1 MANKKRLKTEKKT
14 EVKATDTPVRPA
26 PRAKDQFGVE
36 WEAIQQL
43 EKNVDEQHVNELT
56 DHVFRSV
63 LSKFGWTRN
72 EQGHL
77 ENTGMEEA
85 A

>member
-1 MANKKRLKTEKKT
+1 MANKKRLKAEKKT
-14 EVKATDTPVRPA
+14 EVKVTNTLARTA
-26 PRAKDQFGVE
+26 PRGKEEFEVE
-36 WEAIQQL
+36 WEAIRQL

-56 DHVFRSV
+56 DHVFSSV

-77 ENTGMEEA
+77 ENTGVEEA